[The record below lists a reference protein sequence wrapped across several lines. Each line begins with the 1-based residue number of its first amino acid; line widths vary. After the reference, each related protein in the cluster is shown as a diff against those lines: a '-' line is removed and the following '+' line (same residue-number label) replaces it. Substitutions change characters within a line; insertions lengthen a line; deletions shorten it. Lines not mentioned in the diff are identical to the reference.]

1 MLDTIIRGSLIA
13 GALVA
18 SIARADDP
26 VLRVREDPQRDRRW
40 VLAAS
45 GVHLHSLRSGQ
56 RLRHIPLPG
65 WYWAGEPY
73 SCAPDLAIG
82 PHGEALVTSDVA
94 PILWR
99 IDPRSLTVTVRQPW
113 LEADS
118 HMDVGFTG
126 LAYSARHGAYFGVS
140 YAGSLWAM
148 DKGLGR
154 ARKIP
159 LSASVARACGISA
172 GHDLCVKGEHTDWRI
187 DLAPDQRSGH
197 VSATPLCAR
206 PAEGAASGSGRSKG
220 Q

>member
-1 MLDTIIRGSLIA
+1 MLDGIIRSSLIA
-13 GALVA
+13 GALAA
-18 SIARADDP
+18 SIAQAEE

-40 VLAAS
+40 VLATN

-94 PILWR
+94 PVLWR
-99 IDPRSLTVTVRQPW
+99 IDPRSLTLTMRQPW
-113 LEADS
+113 LEADN

-126 LAYSARHGAYFGVS
+126 LAYFPQHGAYFGVS
-140 YAGSLWAM
+140 YAGSLWAI
-148 DKGLGR
+148 DRGLGR

-159 LSASVARACGISA
+159 LSAPVARACGISA
-172 GHDLCVKGEHTDWRI
+172 GRTLCVKGEDTDWRI

-197 VSATPLCAR
+197 VRATPLCAR
-206 PAEGAASGSGRSKG
+206 PEEEAGAGSGRSTG
-220 Q
+220 R